1 MKDPK
6 QKPVVDEAML
16 RQFAH
21 GQLDEDTEDKIVALL
36 EKKPE
41 LQAKVA
47 AISIDPVIQKMR
59 AHSQVVAARSLSS
72 QFTESQDST
81 KGTESEATAPL
92 DIPAELESLS
102 EFRVIKELGRGGMG
116 VVYLAQNKW
125 MGNRKEVLK
134 VLNERLIGNE
144 DAKLRFQKEIEITA
158 KLDHPTIV
166 KSHSVRPLE
175 SVIVFSMEYVQGKN
189 AFDFISENGKLPVNV
204 ACGIAMDVCAGLQHA
219 MKKGA
224 VHRDIKPTNIMLFRG
239 EDKKIHAKILD
250 FGLARVASSGQSRGL
265 TQDGTLLGTLEYI
278 APEQSLD
285 ANKADIRADIYS
297 LGCTLYHMLVGHP
310 PFSGSI
316 GELIMAHSQTLAP
329 SVNLVQP
336 SVPAELGNVVAK
348 MLAKQPDRRF
358 QTPNEVADA
367 LKPFLRT
374 SASNSLMD
382 LPAGKPAAPETTGP
396 EAEAFRDTS
405 VDIKVPHQN
414 QIQME
419 KSIRPT
425 PVTHEQFE
433 ATAEAA
439 LTQISVSAGAK
450 SLSPRR
456 RPTLSSRIPKF
467 SKPTWVLI
475 ATGLFVAMILG
486 GLAFSILKIKTP
498 NGTIVIENLPKD
510 AEVLVDGDRVD
521 ISWDSGKARLTA
533 SAGEREIRVVRNGL
547 EVESEK
553 KILVKSNSET
563 AFVVQFDED
572 IALTET
578 GTNKLGFHQDETKED
593 SILKNN
599 PAVPARLSGSSPKE
613 AWTIIGEEIRI
624 VGPEK
629 YKRQG
634 VYFGDP
640 EWSNYDFSAEINIEK
655 LGGVGFSIG
664 SKNKDQ
670 DRWMFEFCAFGNKN
684 NTFLVACIKGRN
696 RWTDPSCSRLR
707 NVLDVQFD
715 HWYSFLAKVRGTTI
729 EIYVDGNLV
738 CKSRHDKLD
747 GGRCGLH
754 AYGMP
759 IARYRNLKVSSEDGV
774 PLWQGLPDLKN
785 ALYVPLPEN
794 KRWIINYSAAD
805 TDTYAKQLSFFSIDI
820 GVVTPGNK
828 SIKRLVDPGGARRV
842 ISFENNMY
850 ASPPFFHPKK
860 SFLKAWDRALA
871 ERAGIDTNAALTFL
885 LYNNQTRQIIRAAE
899 ATKLQELGKTLADVK
914 NTNFKVV
921 PSGNGYKFEVTDII
935 YR

>member
-59 AHSQVVAARSLSS
+59 AHSQIVAARSLSS
-72 QFTESQDST
+72 QFTESHDAT
-81 KGTESEATAPL
+81 KETEPEATAPL

-486 GLAFSILKIKTP
+486 GLAFSILKIKTL

-521 ISWDSGKARLTA
+521 VSWDSGKARLTA

-553 KILVKSNSET
+553 KISVKSNSET

-599 PAVPARLSGSSPKE
+599 PA
-613 AWTIIGEEIRI
+613 
-624 VGPEK
+624 
-629 YKRQG
+629 
-634 VYFGDP
+634 
-640 EWSNYDFSAEINIEK
+640 
-655 LGGVGFSIG
+655 
-664 SKNKDQ
+664 
-670 DRWMFEFCAFGNKN
+670 C
-684 NTFLVACIKGRN
+684 
-696 RWTDPSCSRLR
+696 
-707 NVLDVQFD
+707 
-715 HWYSFLAKVRGTTI
+715 
-729 EIYVDGNLV
+729 
-738 CKSRHDKLD
+738 
-747 GGRCGLH
+747 
-754 AYGMP
+754 
-759 IARYRNLKVSSEDGV
+759 
-774 PLWQGLPDLKN
+774 
-785 ALYVPLPEN
+785 
-794 KRWIINYSAAD
+794 
-805 TDTYAKQLSFFSIDI
+805 
-820 GVVTPGNK
+820 
-828 SIKRLVDPGGARRV
+828 
-842 ISFENNMY
+842 
-850 ASPPFFHPKK
+850 
-860 SFLKAWDRALA
+860 
-871 ERAGIDTNAALTFL
+871 L
-885 LYNNQTRQIIRAAE
+885 LYTSPSPRDRTRSRM
-899 ATKLQELGKTLADVK
+899 
-914 NTNFKVV
+914 
-921 PSGNGYKFEVTDII
+921 PSSA
-935 YR
+935 